1 MIVTFTKLLVI
12 RMVANVLSLF
22 SRSCWIFE
30 SVLLLDGLRLLMSF
44 GERLKKAISEPL
56 AKPEINR
63 SKTVMKIAIITPIVI
78 G

>member
-1 MIVTFTKLLVI
+1 M
-12 RMVANVLSLF
+12 
-22 SRSCWIFE
+22 
-30 SVLLLDGLRLLMSF
+30 LLLDGLRLLMSF